1 VQLAKGTEA
10 AETGSD
16 ACERNSGLAPLQCSA
31 QQNLLGDLHQQKVGE
46 RRYREEEEVDRRSG
60 MNPRSLPTG
69 VNGRLVPIRT
79 MPSVVAVSAGLG
91 AALHDSSTELPDA
104 AS

>member
-31 QQNLLGDLHQQKVGE
+31 QQN
-46 RRYREEEEVDRRSG
+46 
-60 MNPRSLPTG
+60 
-69 VNGRLVPIRT
+69 IRT
-79 MPSVVAVSAGLG
+79 MSSVVAVRAGLDDCVPRFVPY
-91 AALHDSSTELPDA
+91 APENHAQLVLPSTN
-104 AS
+104 